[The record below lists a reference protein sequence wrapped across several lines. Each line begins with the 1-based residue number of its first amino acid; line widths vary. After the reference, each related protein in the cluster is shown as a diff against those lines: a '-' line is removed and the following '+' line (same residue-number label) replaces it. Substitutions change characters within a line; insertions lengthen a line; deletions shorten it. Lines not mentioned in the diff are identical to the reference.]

1 MTGNIIAAVVAAGIV
16 LGATVGSG
24 ALVAWACTAIWP
36 QLPFWP
42 VAILAII
49 ILGALSNNRR

>member
-1 MTGNIIAAVVAAGIV
+1 MAKEIIAAVFVVGVV
-16 LGATVGSG
+16 LGLAVGSG
-24 ALVAWACTAIWP
+24 ALVAWAFTAIWP

-42 VAILAII
+42 VAILATI